1 MPITIFTADIQPH
14 TRPYCEHHRNFE
26 HAMSQPLS
34 HKILAD
40 PTTRP
45 DAAGDESNDFSQLR
59 YSLIKVLR
67 NSPEAREPICDA
79 LELIESLQ
87 QQMEAKRNPDAAEPP
102 RPARSAT
109 QQHQEYIV
117 QKTPEGDF
125 LTECRP
131 SGSQPFRCPRSAD
144 DAAARILAEA
154 RDPLHFDEL
163 HDRLNA
169 ATNERHADYRLRV
182 CLRFWSNHKL
192 IERFRTRY
200 RAANPKALVQDAQ
213 KLWEQLQP

>member
-1 MPITIFTADIQPH
+1 
-14 TRPYCEHHRNFE
+14 
-26 HAMSQPLS
+26 MSHPLS
-34 HKILAD
+34 HKIHPD

-45 DAAGDESNDFSQLR
+45 DASGTESNPFSQLR

-67 NSPEAREPICDA
+67 NSPESREPICDA

-87 QQMEAKRNPDAAEPP
+87 QQMESKRHPDPAEAP
-102 RPARSAT
+102 RHSRPT
-109 QQHQEYIV
+109 TPQQQQEYIV

-125 LTECRP
+125 LTERRP
-131 SGSQPFRCPRSAD
+131 SGSQPFRCPKPAY
-144 DAAARILAEA
+144 DAAAKILAHA
-154 RDPLHFDEL
+154 HDPLHFEEL
-163 HDRLNA
+163 LDHLNA
-169 ATNERHADYRLRV
+169 ATGERHADYRLRV

-200 RAANPKALVQDAQ
+200 RAANPKTLVQDAQ